1 MTADK
6 LQGRLGNG
14 GHRGTEKMSEN
25 ELSLPQPFI
34 DTRTPKADGGKGV
47 LKGRCK
53 EQASAMLWAG
63 GKALGETSGELPV
76 VPPLGWVSQVTDLLQ
91 PLFLLLKVPSGIS

>member
-1 MTADK
+1 MPC
-6 LQGRLGNG
+6 
-14 GHRGTEKMSEN
+14 SE
-25 ELSLPQPFI
+25 
-34 DTRTPKADGGKGV
+34 
-47 LKGRCK
+47 
-53 EQASAMLWAG
+53 G

>member
-25 ELSLPQPFI
+25 EMSLPQPFI

-47 LKGRCK
+47 LKGYCK
-53 EQASAMLWAG
+53 EQANAMLWG
-63 GKALGETSGELPV
+63 GKKPWERL
-76 VPPLGWVSQVTDLLQ
+76 
-91 PLFLLLKVPSGIS
+91 

>member
-63 GKALGETSGELPV
+63 GGG
-76 VPPLGWVSQVTDLLQ
+76 G
-91 PLFLLLKVPSGIS
+91 